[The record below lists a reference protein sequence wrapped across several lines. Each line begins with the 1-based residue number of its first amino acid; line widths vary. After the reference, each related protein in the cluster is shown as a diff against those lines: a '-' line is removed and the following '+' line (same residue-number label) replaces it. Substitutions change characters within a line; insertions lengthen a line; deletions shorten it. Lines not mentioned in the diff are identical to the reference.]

1 MLSAKEARV
10 ESNKTIEKQLEV
22 IEGKIKAAAKLGK
35 YQIEVNI
42 PVLQVSFLVEKL
54 QDFGYKVVTS
64 YPEAADDEQTDT
76 TMMVLKIIW

>member
-1 MLSAKEARV
+1 MITAKEARV

-22 IEGKIKAAAKLGK
+22 IEGKIKAAVKLGK
-35 YQIEVNI
+35 YQIEANI

-54 QDFGYKVVTS
+54 QDFGYKVTTS
-64 YPEAADDEQTDT
+64 YQEVANDEQTDT